1 MEIIQNVFVVT
12 GGGNGIGR
20 EVVLQL
26 LGRNS
31 RVAAVDLDA
40 AALAETARLANAGD
54 LLSTHAVDITDRAAV
69 GALPAAVK
77 EAHGK
82 VDGLINV
89 AGIIHEFTPL
99 SGLGHDVI
107 ERVMNV
113 NFWGTVN
120 TSQAFLPE
128 LESRPYAAIVNVSSM
143 GALVPFPGQSAYGAS
158 KAAVKLFTEGL
169 RAEHQGTKLAVTVVF
184 PGAIS
189 TNITANSGVEMRP
202 AAVKPVMAVKKGK
215 KPKKHKEPTLTS
227 PEDAAA
233 EIVRAVE
240 TGKPRVLIGKDAVMM
255 DRLSRLLPAKVVT
268 MIAKKMARYFE

>member
-40 AALAETARLANAGD
+40 DALAETARLANAGD
-54 LLSTHAVDITDRAAV
+54 LLSTHAVDITDREAV

-77 EAHGK
+77 ETHGK

-89 AGIIHEFTPL
+89 AGIIHEFTSL
-99 SGLGHDVI
+99 SELGHEVI

-128 LESRPYAAIVNVSSM
+128 LEARPNAAIVNVSSM

-169 RAEHQGTKLAVTVVF
+169 RAEHHGTRLTATVVF

-189 TNITANSGVEMRP
+189 TNITANSGVEDRP
-202 AAVKPVMAVKKGK
+202 AAVKPVTAGKKG
-215 KPKKHKEPTLTS
+215 KKHKEPVLTS

-233 EIVRAVE
+233 AIVRAVE
-240 TGKPRVLIGKDAVMM
+240 TGKPRVLIGKDAAMI
-255 DRLSRLLPAKVVT
+255 DRLSRLLPAKAVAIV
-268 MIAKKMARYFE
+268 AKKMARHFQ

>member
-40 AALAETARLANAGD
+40 DALAETARLSNAGD
-54 LLSTHAVDITDRAAV
+54 LLSTHAVDITDREAV

-99 SGLGHDVI
+99 SELGHEVI

-120 TSQAFLPE
+120 TSQAFLAD
-128 LESRPYAAIVNVSSM
+128 LEARPNAAIVNVSSM

-169 RAEHQGTKLAVTVVF
+169 RAEHQGTRLAATVVF

-202 AAVKPVMAVKKGK
+202 AAVKPVTSVKKGK
-215 KPKKHKEPTLTS
+215 KPKKQKEPTLTS

-255 DRLSRLLPAKVVT
+255 DRLARLLPAKAVSIV
-268 MIAKKMARYFE
+268 AKKMARHFQ